1 MTMLSASSL
10 KLLAHPL
17 ALCNIVRRL
26 AISAGDITLQYFDE
40 SGMNASQYQSKPDGS
55 PVTQADIEAEAHI
68 IDELKKLLPDVPVI
82 GEEAF
87 GRGESPALDGHDYFF
102 LIDALD
108 GTKQFKNGD
117 PYYTVNIAL
126 IHQGEPVI
134 GIVYAPARGELY
146 AACGPGT
153 AVRWLAENDNEKP
166 IKVRRP
172 PHGGL
177 TIIASKDHGGGQQM
191 DDFLMGHKVAKRISM
206 GSSLKLCFIAAG
218 KADLYP
224 RFGETS
230 EWDTAAGDAILR
242 AAGGVITDMQGQPLV
257 YGKPGGKFLNP
268 EFIARAQ
275 DLAL

>member
-1 MTMLSASSL
+1 MLSASAL

-17 ALCNIVRRL
+17 ALCNIVRRI
-26 AISAGDITLQYFDE
+26 AIGAGDITLQYFDE
-40 SGMNASQYQSKPDGS
+40 TGMAASQVQLKPDGS
-55 PVTQADIEAEAHI
+55 PVTRADIEAEAYI
-68 IDELKKLLPDVPVI
+68 IAELQKILPDVPVV

-87 GRGESPALDGHDYFF
+87 GRGESPSLTGHDYFF

-108 GTKQFKNGD
+108 GTRQFKDGD
-117 PYYTVNIAL
+117 PHYTVNIAL
-126 IHQGEPVI
+126 IHQGVPVM

-146 AACGPGT
+146 AACGSGT
-153 AVRWLAENDNEKP
+153 AVRWLAENDNEKS

-177 TIIASKDHGGGQQM
+177 TVIASKDHGSGQRM
-191 DDFLMGHKVAKRISM
+191 DDFLTGHKVAKRISM

-218 KADLYP
+218 KADVYP

-242 AAGGVITDMQGQPLV
+242 AAGGIITDIQGQPLV
-257 YGKPGGKFLNP
+257 YGKPDGKFRNP

>member
-1 MTMLSASSL
+1 MLCDSSL

-17 ALCNIVRRL
+17 ALCNIVRRI
-26 AISAGDITLQYFDE
+26 AVAAGDITLRYYDEAGMDE
-40 SGMNASQYQSKPDGS
+40 SLYHYKPDGS
-55 PVTQADIEAEAHI
+55 PVTQADIEAEAYI
-68 IDELKKLLPDVPVI
+68 MEELKKILPDVPAI
-82 GEEAF
+82 GEEAC
-87 GRGESPALDGHDYFF
+87 GRGESPALEGHDYFF

-108 GTKQFKNGD
+108 GTRQFRDGD
-117 PYYTVNIAL
+117 PHYTVNIAL
-126 IHQGEPVI
+126 VHKDEPVM
-134 GIVYAPARGELY
+134 GVVYAPARGELY
-146 AACGPGT
+146 AASGPGT
-153 AVRWLAENDNEKP
+153 AVRWLAESDREKS
-166 IKVRRP
+166 IRVRRP

-177 TIIASKDHGGGQQM
+177 TVVASRHHGGSTQM
-191 DDFLMGHKVAKRISM
+191 EGFLQGHKVARRISI

-242 AAGGVITDMQGQPLV
+242 AAGGLITDMRGQPLT
-257 YGKPGGKFLNP
+257 YGKPGAKFLNP